1 MPPISLDISCLCG
14 AVAQQV
20 KSRGSSDA
28 ETTELSIGHSD
39 MDRHATGILC
49 ASYYPIGEPDVSKGT
64 AAHDGADGWTRF
76 FCLTCGCHVFRRKTA
91 AGQAEWEAA
100 TGVLVSSTEDNADGD
115 EDARFTKHTSV
126 SDTKDGGLS
135 VWLPQIDGRALEATT
150 QDADPA
156 AKERAHSSPL
166 PPLSS
171 LVPANTLPASCAC
184 GRVSFHITRPDE
196 RSQLPHSG
204 FPDLQ
209 YAACSH
215 SADFMSNPEKVKW
228 WIRADGTKYL
238 AGTCACRSCRLI
250 SGFEIQTW
258 AFVPRENI
266 VFHVPGPDGSSF
278 YSYSSSSSSA
288 GTGTGVIPLPLDFAT
303 LPAGILRTYE
313 SSPGVLREFCGA
325 CGATVFWHDKWRPDV
340 IDVSV
345 GLLRA
350 QEGARAESWLDWWT
364 DRCSFEEETETGRT
378 GEPARIARKL
388 VDGLERGLRS
398 WAQSR

>member
-1 MPPISLDISCLCG
+1 MPPISMDVSCLCG
-14 AVAQQV
+14 AVAQRV
-20 KSRGSSDA
+20 KSRSSSDT

-49 ASYYPIGEPDVSKGT
+49 ASYYPTGKPECSKGT

-100 TGVLVSSTEDNADGD
+100 TGVLVSSAGDDADGD
-115 EDARFTKHTSV
+115 GDARFTKHTSV

-135 VWLPQIDGRALEATT
+135 VWLPQIGGLALEAATE
-150 QDADPA
+150 DSDPA
-156 AKERAHSSPL
+156 AEERTRSPL

-171 LVPANTLPASCAC
+171 LVPADALPASWAC

-196 RSQLPHSG
+196 RSRLPHSG

-215 SADFMSNPEKVKW
+215 SADFMGNPEKVKW

-266 VFHVPGPDGSSF
+266 VFHVPKQNG
-278 YSYSSSSSSA
+278 SSSSSSSTA
-288 GTGTGVIPLPLDFAT
+288 AAAILPLDFAT

-325 CGATVFWHDKWRPDV
+325 CGATVFWHDKRRPDV
-340 IDVSV
+340 MDVSV

-350 QEGARAESWLDWWT
+350 HEGARAESWLDWWT

-378 GEPARIARKL
+378 GESARMARKL

-398 WAQSR
+398 RGAIK